1 VVYAVVTTKSFTKAL
16 SRLPV
21 NWQKRIV
28 HKIKEVAAD
37 PYARHNNVAKL
48 QGRDGYRLRIG
59 DWRVIYGLQDDRLE
73 LWVFRGRSK
82 RGDLLMRIETITRK
96 GREFAVIPVEHLQK
110 LMEDAEMLADV
121 KAYDAAKARLEDGED
136 ELIPLEITERRLR
149 GEAALRVWREYRK
162 LTQERLAKRSKVS
175 RALIAAI
182 ETKRKAGSV
191 STWKKLGAALGVG
204 WEQLA

>member
-1 VVYAVVTTKSFTKAL
+1 
-16 SRLPV
+16 
-21 NWQKRIV
+21 
-28 HKIKEVAAD
+28 
-37 PYARHNNVAKL
+37 
-48 QGRDGYRLRIG
+48 
-59 DWRVIYGLQDDRLE
+59 
-73 LWVFRGRSK
+73 
-82 RGDLLMRIETITRK
+82 MRIETITRR
-96 GREFAVIPVEHLQK
+96 GREFAVIPVKELQK

-149 GEAALRVWREYRK
+149 GEAALRIWREYRN
-162 LTQERLAKRSKVS
+162 LTQERLAKKAKVS

-191 STWKKLGAALGVG
+191 STWKKLGAALDVS

>member
-1 VVYAVVTTKSFTKAL
+1 VYKVVTTKSFARAL
-16 SRLPV
+16 SRLPA
-21 NWQKRIV
+21 NWQRRIV
-28 HKIKEVAAD
+28 EKIKEVAAD
-37 PYARHNNVAKL
+37 PYARHNNVMKL

-59 DWRVIYGLQDDRLE
+59 DWRVIYELHDDRLE
-73 LWVFRGRSK
+73 LWGLRSGAE
-82 RGDLLMRIETITRK
+82 RRNLLMGIETITRK
-96 GREFAVIPVEHLQK
+96 GKEFAVIPVAVLQK

-149 GEAALRVWREYRK
+149 GEPALRIWREHRK
-162 LTQERLAKRSKVS
+162 LTQEQLAKKAKVS

-182 ETKRKAGSV
+182 ETKRKSGSV
-191 STWKKLGAALGVG
+191 STWKKLGAALVVG